1 MNIEEI
7 MEIEKRCLAVWG
19 EHIPSWQNG
28 ISFNL
33 SDKGIFLAH
42 DVPAM
47 IAAQKDSADKVRT

>member
-7 MEIEKRCLAVWG
+7 IEIEKRWLAVWG

-28 ISFNL
+28 QPCDL
-33 SDKGIFLAH
+33 SDKGYFLAH

-47 IAAQKDSADKVRT
+47 IAALKHSADKPSE